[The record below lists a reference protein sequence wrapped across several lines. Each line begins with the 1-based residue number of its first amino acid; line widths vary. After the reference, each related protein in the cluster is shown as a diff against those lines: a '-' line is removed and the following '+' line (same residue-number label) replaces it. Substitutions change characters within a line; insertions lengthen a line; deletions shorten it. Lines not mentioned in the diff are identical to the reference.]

1 MLPEQ
6 AGTTSEGFLSILLVS
21 LSYIKTVSLGLKS
34 PKRAIAIVCFSSVN
48 HMSDTRVAWT

>member
-6 AGTTSEGFLSILLVS
+6 ARTTSEGFLSILLVS

-34 PKRAIAIVCFSSVN
+34 PKRAIAIVCVFFL
-48 HMSDTRVAWT
+48 D